1 MALTARDSEERAL
14 AMAMVIMGA
23 NTAGIA
29 GAQIFREDDKPLYR
43 RGFTI
48 NIAILAFGLSLAV
61 IRTVDDYLR
70 KRRHAQR
77 LAFGADE
84 SSPGTP
90 ATPIEPAED
99 QPAPLTLANDRLAT
113 LR

>member
-1 MALTARDSEERAL
+1 
-14 AMAMVIMGA
+14 MGA

-29 GAQIFREDDKPLYR
+29 GAQIFREDDKPLYK

-48 NIAILAFGLSLAV
+48 NIAILGFGLSLAA

-70 KRRHAQR
+70 KRRHAR
-77 LAFGADE
+77 TLALGSGSDSGSE
-84 SSPGTP
+84 TP
-90 ATPIEPAED
+90 VPPAED
-99 QPAPLTLANDRLAT
+99 LPAPIEFNDNKAQVAAP